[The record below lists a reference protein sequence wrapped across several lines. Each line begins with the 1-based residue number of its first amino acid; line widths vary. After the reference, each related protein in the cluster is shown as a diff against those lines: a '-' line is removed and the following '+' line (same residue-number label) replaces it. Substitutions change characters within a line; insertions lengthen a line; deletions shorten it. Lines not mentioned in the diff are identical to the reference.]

1 LGAFIGHFSS
11 IAEIIVGHAISEA
24 KRYDCEIASELHL
37 LSAVR
42 RWQEEQFDARF
53 PNVSG
58 SVLAAMSLNRGN
70 SIKRPVLKQELET
83 RMLAVNSR
91 ESVWVLAESLIQE
104 TKDQRNTV
112 GTSHS
117 KIAAVEAMSENV
129 PSREQAKSPSA
140 ELSQEEDRL
149 PFGINENLIDRIASF
164 AKTSPAETANK
175 ILNDAHYVART
186 VIGRETNDLFEMIE
200 LESGLTGNTP
210 ANYSDLSNF
219 VNQLSLIPDP
229 SASKY
234 ATQVSMAL
242 VEVAEWAA
250 SIDEDVTKEEIDRI
264 DGIRLALREQ
274 LADRIDTESAATIAF
289 ESKFENLIGMEA
301 VKTDL
306 RKRLDFLVVNR
317 RRQKRGLKADVHRM
331 HMAFLGNPG
340 TGKTTVARLFG
351 ELLNELGLLP
361 TKKFIETDRSGLVG
375 EYIGHSEKK
384 TLNVVEEADGGV
396 LFVDE
401 AYALDDGYQNQKG
414 FGYEATSVLVKQMED
429 RRDRLVV
436 ILAGYTQPTVDYIAI
451 NPGLK
456 SRIPTTITFPD
467 YSIED
472 LKQIA
477 LHISAQRDLILDE
490 ASLKKLVAS
499 VGVRR
504 GQVGFGNAREIEN
517 MLEHAQRS
525 SINRLSKLGNL
536 ATEIEIKTI
545 LPEDIPNDPISQTKK
560 FGFNPTPTE

>member
-1 LGAFIGHFSS
+1 MGAFIGHFSS
-11 IAEIIVGHAISEA
+11 LAEIIVGHAISEA

-58 SVLAAMSLNRGN
+58 SVLTAMSLNRGN

-83 RMLAVNSR
+83 RMLAVNSP

-117 KIAAVEAMSENV
+117 KIAAVEAMSENG
-129 PSREQAKSPSA
+129 PSREQTKSPSA
-140 ELSQEEDRL
+140 ELIQEEDRL
-149 PFGINENLIDRIASF
+149 PFGINENLIDRVAAF
-164 AKTSPAETANK
+164 AKISPAETANK
-175 ILNDAHYVART
+175 VLNDAHYVART

-200 LESGLTGNTP
+200 LASGLTGNTP

-219 VNQLSLIPDP
+219 VNQLSLLPDP

-250 SIDEDVTKEEIDRI
+250 SIDDDVTKEEIDRI

-274 LADRIDTESAATIAF
+274 LGDRIDTESAATIAF

-456 SRIPTTITFPD
+456 SRIPTTINFPD

-490 ASLKKLVAS
+490 ASLKKIVAS

>member
-1 LGAFIGHFSS
+1 MGAFIGHFSS
-11 IAEIIVGHAISEA
+11 LAEIIVGHAISEA

-58 SVLAAMSLNRGN
+58 SVLTAMSLNRGN

-83 RMLAVNSR
+83 RMLAVNSP

-117 KIAAVEAMSENV
+117 KIAAVEAMSENG
-129 PSREQAKSPSA
+129 PSREQTKSPSA

-149 PFGINENLIDRIASF
+149 PFGINENLIDRVAAF
-164 AKTSPAETANK
+164 AKISPAETANK
-175 ILNDAHYVART
+175 VLNDAHYVART

-200 LESGLTGNTP
+200 LASGLTGNTP

-219 VNQLSLIPDP
+219 VNQLSLLPDP

-250 SIDEDVTKEEIDRI
+250 SIDDDVTKEEIDRI

-274 LADRIDTESAATIAF
+274 LGDRIDTESAATIAF

-456 SRIPTTITFPD
+456 SRIPTTINFPD

-490 ASLKKLVAS
+490 ASLKKIVAS

>member
-1 LGAFIGHFSS
+1 MGAFIEHFSS

-83 RMLAVNSR
+83 RMLAVNSP

-112 GTSHS
+112 DTSHS
-117 KIAAVEAMSENV
+117 KIAAVEAMSENG
-129 PSREQAKSPSA
+129 PSREQTKSPSA

-149 PFGINENLIDRIASF
+149 PFGINENLIDRIAAF

-186 VIGRETNDLFEMIE
+186 VIGRETDELFEMIE
-200 LESGLTGNTP
+200 LASGLTGNTP

-219 VNQLSLIPDP
+219 VNQLSLLPDP

-274 LADRIDTESAATIAF
+274 LGDRIDTESAATIAF

-456 SRIPTTITFPD
+456 SRIPTTINFPD
-467 YSIED
+467 YSIDD

-490 ASLKKLVAS
+490 ASLKKIVAS